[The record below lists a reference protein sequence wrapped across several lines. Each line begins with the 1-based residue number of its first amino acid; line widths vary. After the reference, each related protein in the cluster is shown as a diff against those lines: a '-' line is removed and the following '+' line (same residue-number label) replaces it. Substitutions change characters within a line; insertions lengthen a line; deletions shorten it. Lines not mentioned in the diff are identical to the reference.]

1 MSESEIEIIA
11 KLASECFVTDEFYR
25 TLEEDQEIRKEIIK
39 NLFTESI
46 RICNLYGKTYTYQV
60 NSECVWFALVVNW
73 IKLKND
79 KKSFN
84 YLFSSSNS
92 NLDSKLIKEL
102 EFIENIL
109 DKDQDWIYLLA
120 ICVSTS
126 YRRKWIATLLIR
138 KIIEDYSYYNIFA
151 NISNQNSIE
160 LYRQLGFEILET
172 IENCT
177 FVKHLKEN

>member
-1 MSESEIEIIA
+1 M
-11 KLASECFVTDEFYR
+11 
-25 TLEEDQEIRKEIIK
+25 
-39 NLFTESI
+39 
-46 RICNLYGKTYTYQV
+46 
-60 NSECVWFALVVNW
+60 
-73 IKLKND
+73 
-79 KKSFN
+79 
-84 YLFSSSNS
+84 
-92 NLDSKLIKEL
+92 
-102 EFIENIL
+102 
-109 DKDQDWIYLLA
+109 LA

-151 NISNQNSIE
+151 DISNQNSIE

>member
-46 RICNLYGKTYTYQV
+46 RICNLYDKTYTYQV

-73 IKLKND
+73 TKLKND

-151 NISNQNSIE
+151 DISNQNSIE
-160 LYRQLGFEILET
+160 LYRQLGFGILET

>member
-39 NLFTESI
+39 NLFTKSI
-46 RICNLYGKTYTYQV
+46 RICNLYDKTYTYQV

-73 IKLKND
+73 TKLKND

-151 NISNQNSIE
+151 DISNQNSIE
-160 LYRQLGFEILET
+160 LYR
-172 IENCT
+172 
-177 FVKHLKEN
+177 

>member
-1 MSESEIEIIA
+1 MNS
-11 KLASECFVTDEFYR
+11 

-46 RICNLYGKTYTYQV
+46 RICNLYGKTYTYQI
-60 NSECVWFALVVNW
+60 NSECVGFALVVNW
-73 IKLKND
+73 TKLKND

-151 NISNQNSIE
+151 DISNQNSIE
-160 LYRQLGFEILET
+160 LYR
-172 IENCT
+172 
-177 FVKHLKEN
+177 

>member
-73 IKLKND
+73 TKLKND

-102 EFIENIL
+102 KFIENIL

-138 KIIEDYSYYNIFA
+138 KIIEDYSYYNILL
-151 NISNQNSIE
+151 IYQI
-160 LYRQLGFEILET
+160 RIL
-172 IENCT
+172 
-177 FVKHLKEN
+177 

>member
-1 MSESEIEIIA
+1 MSESEIETIA
-11 KLASECFVTDEFYR
+11 KLASECFVIDEFYR
-25 TLEEDQEIRKEIIK
+25 TLEEDQEIIK
-39 NLFTESI
+39 NLFIESI

-60 NSECVWFALVVNW
+60 NSECVGFALVVNW
-73 IKLKND
+73 TKLKND

-92 NLDSKLIKEL
+92 NLDSKLIKEA

-109 DKDQDWIYLLA
+109 GKDQDWIYLLA
-120 ICVSTS
+120 ICVSPS
-126 YRRKWIATLLIR
+126 YRRKGIATLLIR

-151 NISNQNSIE
+151 DISNQNSIE

>member
-1 MSESEIEIIA
+1 MLESEIEILA
-11 KLASECFVTDEFYR
+11 KLASECFVVDEFYR

-39 NLFTESI
+39 NLFIESI

-60 NSECVWFALVVNW
+60 NSEYVGFVLVVNW
-73 IKLKND
+73 SKLKND

-84 YLFSSSNS
+84 HLFGSSNS

-109 DKDQDWIYLLA
+109 GKDQDWIYLLA
-120 ICVSTS
+120 ICVSPS
-126 YRRKWIATLLIR
+126 YRRKGIATLLIR

-151 NISNQNSIE
+151 DISNQNSIE

>member
-46 RICNLYGKTYTYQV
+46 RICNLYGKTYTYQI
-60 NSECVWFALVVNW
+60 NSECVGFALVVNW
-73 IKLKND
+73 TKLKND

-109 DKDQDWIYLLA
+109 DKDQD
-120 ICVSTS
+120 
-126 YRRKWIATLLIR
+126 
-138 KIIEDYSYYNIFA
+138 
-151 NISNQNSIE
+151 
-160 LYRQLGFEILET
+160 
-172 IENCT
+172 
-177 FVKHLKEN
+177 

>member
-73 IKLKND
+73 TKLKND

-92 NLDSKLIKEL
+92 NLDSKLIKEF

-126 YRRKWIATLLIR
+126 YRRKRDCNFID
-138 KIIEDYSYYNIFA
+138 KKN
-151 NISNQNSIE
+151 
-160 LYRQLGFEILET
+160 YRRLFILQYF
-172 IENCT
+172 C
-177 FVKHLKEN
+177 

>member
-1 MSESEIEIIA
+1 MSEFEIEIIA

-46 RICNLYGKTYTYQV
+46 RICNLYDKTYTYQV

-73 IKLKND
+73 TKLKND

-151 NISNQNSIE
+151 DISNQNSIE

-172 IENCT
+172 IEKCT

>member
-73 IKLKND
+73 TKLKND

-126 YRRKWIATLLIR
+126 YRRKGIATLLI
-138 KIIEDYSYYNIFA
+138 KK
-151 NISNQNSIE
+151 
-160 LYRQLGFEILET
+160 L
-172 IENCT
+172 
-177 FVKHLKEN
+177 

>member
-46 RICNLYGKTYTYQV
+46 RICNLYDKTYTYQV

-73 IKLKND
+73 TKLKND

-151 NISNQNSIE
+151 DISNQNSIE
-160 LYRQLGFEILET
+160 LYR
-172 IENCT
+172 
-177 FVKHLKEN
+177 

>member
-46 RICNLYGKTYTYQV
+46 CICNLYGKTYTYQV
-60 NSECVWFALVVNW
+60 NSECVGFALVVNW
-73 IKLKND
+73 TKLKND

-109 DKDQDWIYLLA
+109 DKD
-120 ICVSTS
+120 
-126 YRRKWIATLLIR
+126 
-138 KIIEDYSYYNIFA
+138 
-151 NISNQNSIE
+151 
-160 LYRQLGFEILET
+160 
-172 IENCT
+172 
-177 FVKHLKEN
+177 

>member
-60 NSECVWFALVVNW
+60 NGECVWFALVVNW
-73 IKLKND
+73 TKLKND

-126 YRRKWIATLLIR
+126 YCNFIDKKNYRRL
-138 KIIEDYSYYNIFA
+138 F
-151 NISNQNSIE
+151 
-160 LYRQLGFEILET
+160 ILQYF
-172 IENCT
+172 C
-177 FVKHLKEN
+177 

>member
-46 RICNLYGKTYTYQV
+46 RICNLYSKTYTYQV
-60 NSECVWFALVVNW
+60 NSECVGFALVVNW
-73 IKLKND
+73 TKLKND

-92 NLDSKLIKEL
+92 NLDSKL
-102 EFIENIL
+102 
-109 DKDQDWIYLLA
+109 
-120 ICVSTS
+120 
-126 YRRKWIATLLIR
+126 
-138 KIIEDYSYYNIFA
+138 
-151 NISNQNSIE
+151 
-160 LYRQLGFEILET
+160 
-172 IENCT
+172 
-177 FVKHLKEN
+177 

>member
-60 NSECVWFALVVNW
+60 NSEYVWFALVVNW
-73 IKLKND
+73 TKLKND

-126 YRRKWIATLLIR
+126 YRRKGIATLLIR

-151 NISNQNSIE
+151 DISNQNSIE